1 MRQTVKI
8 LYESIHSQLAMNE
21 DKSESS
27 DKGSSGRGPFLNTMM
42 MNSFRASFRKP
53 RSLERQAS
61 KLPTLLTIDEVLVD
75 AARAHR
81 PNTATEGP
89 LTPVSGNGINVSPTV
104 RSAVDGTVPATRDA
118 ISDVALHGRLTA
130 LHIHPDF
137 GGQGYMQIPIH
148 ELIQKYSIKR
158 KALKS
163 SETESLWNY
172 YRNNGSIT
180 DEMLE
185 RFAGTATLVTIVT
198 VYYAVGCLFC
208 K

>member
-8 LYESIHSQLAMNE
+8 LYESIHSQLVMNE

-27 DKGSSGRGPFLNTMM
+27 EKGSSGRGPFLNTMM
-42 MNSFRASFRKP
+42 NSFRASSRKP

-158 KALKS
+158 YALKS